1 MKAVVVTEVGKFE
14 FREMEPEKPG
24 YDEVLV
30 KVLVTGL
37 CRTDLK
43 LIRAGHRDLVLP
55 RIPGEEVVGTIVAL
69 GPGVA
74 GLSEGQRVYIYPGKS
89 CGICEMCRNDAENLC
104 HNMEIMGFHR
114 HGGFAEYVVAP
125 AASILPIPEAISAEE
140 AVFAEPL
147 SCCLNALELARISN
161 GDAIGIWGGGPA
173 GSLLAR
179 AADSKGALPHVID
192 PDPARA
198 RRSGGTIAP
207 PQTLFNACI
216 VAVGSADAYK
226 EALTHL
232 QPRGRLIVFSGLAP
246 DASRLAVDFNELHY
260 REQTITG
267 AYGCSLRHGAEAIA
281 AISAR
286 TVRVKDLI
294 SHSMPL
300 ERLDEALTLVE
311 RRECMKIHLYP
322 TH

>member
-1 MKAVVVTEVGKFE
+1 MKAIVVEKVGGFALQE
-14 FREMEPEKPG
+14 IEPEKPG

-30 KVLVTGL
+30 KVSVTGL

-43 LIRAGHRDLVLP
+43 LIRVGHRDLVLP
-55 RIPGEEVVGTIVAL
+55 RIPGEEVVGTIISL
-69 GPGVA
+69 GKGTI
-74 GLSEGQRVYIYPGKS
+74 GLSEGQRVFIYPGKS
-89 CGICEMCRNDAENLC
+89 CGICDMCRNDAENLC
-104 HNMEIMGFHR
+104 RNMEIMGFHR
-114 HGGFAEYVVAP
+114 HGGFADYVVAP
-125 AASILPIPEAISAEE
+125 AASILPIPKDITDEE

-147 SCCLNALELARISN
+147 SCCLNALELARLTGGNS
-161 GDAIGIWGGGPA
+161 IGIWGGGPA

-179 AADSKGALPHVID
+179 AANSKGAIPHMID

-198 RRSGGTIAP
+198 RRSNGTTVP
-207 PQTLFNACI
+207 PATLFDACI
-216 VAVGSADAYK
+216 IAVGSVDAYK

-232 QPRGRLIVFSGLAP
+232 KPRGRLIVFSGLAP
-246 DASRLAVDFNELHY
+246 DTSQLIVDFNELHY

-267 AYGCSLRHGAEAIA
+267 AYGCSFRHGEEALAAIA
-281 AISAR
+281 AR
-286 TVRVKDLI
+286 TVQVKDLI

>member
-1 MKAVVVTEVGKFE
+1 MKAIVVEEVGKFTLQ
-14 FREMEPEKPG
+14 EMEPEKPG
-24 YDEVLV
+24 DKEVLV
-30 KVLVTGL
+30 KVSVTGL

-43 LIRAGHRDLVLP
+43 LIRVGHRDLVLP
-55 RIPGEEVVGTIVAL
+55 RIPGEEVVGAIVAL
-69 GPGVA
+69 GHGTN
-74 GLSEGQRVYIYPGKS
+74 GLSVGQRVFIYPGKS
-89 CGICEMCRNDAENLC
+89 CGICAMCQNDAENLC

-125 AASILPIPEAISAEE
+125 AASILPIPDDITDEE

-147 SCCLNALELARISN
+147 SCCLNALELARLAA
-161 GDAIGIWGGGPA
+161 GDSIGIWGGGPA

-179 AADSKGALPHVID
+179 AAQSKGALPHVID

-198 RRSGGTIAP
+198 CRSGGTTAP
-207 PQTLFNACI
+207 PQTLFDVCI
-216 VAVGSADAYK
+216 VAVGSVDAYK

-232 QPRGRLIVFSGLAP
+232 KPRGRLIVFSGLAP

-267 AYGCSLRHGAEAIA
+267 AYGCSFRHGEKALAAIA
-281 AISAR
+281 AR
-286 TVRVKDLI
+286 TVPVKDLI

-311 RRECMKIHLYP
+311 RRDCMKIHLYP
-322 TH
+322 TC